1 MTKKHETTEELYK
14 APALDKGLD
23 IIELLSSTDEGLS
36 QAEIAKA
43 LDRSPNEIYRMLD
56 RLVRRNYVV
65 RTSEDRYE
73 LSLKL
78 FGLAHR
84 HPPMRRLVS
93 LALPAMRRFTRKAE
107 QACHMVVYDRGSGVV
122 IAQTDAPD
130 YWGLS
135 IRVGSH
141 ISLLNTGSGHVLLA
155 FVTETERKLMLDERV
170 PIPGETLPERF
181 EQIIAKVRQRGYEV
195 RPSQQTAGV
204 TNISAPILSSTGI
217 PLAALTCPHIRRL
230 DRDDAPSR
238 DDILA
243 MLLTTAG
250 EISAAAGVA

>member
-1 MTKKHETTEELYK
+1 MTKERENTEERYK

-23 IIELLSSTDEGLS
+23 IIELLSGTDEGLS

-56 RLVRRNYVV
+56 RLVRRNYIV

-93 LALPAMRRFTRKAE
+93 LALPAMRRFARDAE
-107 QACHMVVYDRGSGVV
+107 QACHMAVYDRGSGVV
-122 IAQTDAPD
+122 VGQIDAPG
-130 YWGLS
+130 YWGFS

-155 FVTETERKLMLDERV
+155 FVPDAERKLMLEERV
-170 PIPGETLPERF
+170 PVPGETVPERF
-181 EQIIAKVRQRGYEV
+181 EQMLAKVRQRGYEV

-204 TNISAPILSSTGI
+204 TNISVPVLSSTGTL
-217 PLAALTCPHIRRL
+217 LAALTCPHIRRL
-230 DRDDAPSR
+230 DRHDAPSR
-238 DDILA
+238 EDVLT
-243 MLLTTAG
+243 MLLATAG